1 MKRLGAFAAGIA
13 FYIKVMW
20 LDATLI
26 DEICRQIEVLFILG
40 HAIQLDQGQFDFL
53 MSGIAGF
60 LIVTRAKCIA
70 DMVDILFHHVQ
81 KPPPARCLKIG
92 NRPFQHVSGII

>member
-1 MKRLGAFAAGIA
+1 
-13 FYIKVMW
+13 MW
-20 LDATLI
+20 LAATLI

-40 HAIQLDQGQFDFL
+40 HAIQFDQGQFDFL

-81 KPPPARCLKIG
+81 KPPPTRCLKIG
-92 NRPFQHVSGII
+92 NRPFQHVTGVI